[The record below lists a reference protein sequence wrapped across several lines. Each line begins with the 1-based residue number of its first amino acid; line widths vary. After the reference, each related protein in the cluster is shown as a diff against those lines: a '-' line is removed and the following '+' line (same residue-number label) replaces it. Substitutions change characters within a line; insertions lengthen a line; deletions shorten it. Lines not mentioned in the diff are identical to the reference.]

1 MPSKTILVTGCS
13 AGGIGAAI
21 ASSLAARHHH
31 VYATARDTS
40 KIPESLSALP
50 NVSVLRLDVSEP
62 ASVSEA
68 VKAFTDSGRELDVLV
83 NNAGG
88 GYAMPLLDV
97 DIDRAKKLYDVNV
110 WGPLRAI
117 QAFSKLLIAR
127 RGRVVNIST
136 CGAVVNTPWIGAYS
150 SSKAAF
156 TNLSETLR
164 LELAPFGVT
173 VVAIMLGVIDSH
185 FHQNDHFQLPP
196 ASLYA
201 PIEKTIAGWA
211 SGELKPKGMPADK
224 FAPTIIDDIVGD
236 GKAGLVWKGPNAG
249 GIKFLAQFAPQS
261 VGDAAM
267 SYTQGL
273 KELKAH
279 HDGNSQA

>member
-136 CGAVVNTPWIGAYS
+136 CGAVVNTPWIG
-150 SSKAAF
+150 
-156 TNLSETLR
+156 N
-164 LELAPFGVT
+164 G
-173 VVAIMLGVIDSH
+173 
-185 FHQNDHFQLPP
+185 
-196 ASLYA
+196 
-201 PIEKTIAGWA
+201 
-211 SGELKPKGMPADK
+211 
-224 FAPTIIDDIVGD
+224 
-236 GKAGLVWKGPNAG
+236 
-249 GIKFLAQFAPQS
+249 
-261 VGDAAM
+261 
-267 SYTQGL
+267 
-273 KELKAH
+273 
-279 HDGNSQA
+279 